1 MRFLSAIIF
10 SLLTFAANG
19 QPKPI
24 RSVEVSDTIRFAA
37 VDRPGDLYI
46 QTRAGQIQKFDTDG
60 KPLNLYRQKE
70 IPTLFD
76 PRDGARLFVYFRG
89 LRQYWYMNPSFEVTS
104 SHVLDSAFAIDPW
117 LVCPSGDHNLWILDA
132 ADWSLQKIEPKKGI
146 TLADETFETATGK
159 DPADFTFMREYQG
172 FLFLLD
178 QSEGILIFNSLGK
191 RIRTIAIKDLAAFNF
206 LGEELYYQDG
216 PVLRFFDL
224 FSAETREVAVPSHPH
239 SPTPSP
245 ASFTLLT
252 DEKLYRIGPL
262 RIDIFPWPLDRR

>member
-1 MRFLSAIIF
+1 MRLFSAIIF

-24 RSVEVSDTIRFAA
+24 HSVEVNDTIRYAT

-46 QTRAGQIQKFDTDG
+46 QTRTGQIQKFDADG
-60 KPLNLYRQKE
+60 RLLNLYRQKE

-76 PRDGARLFVYFRG
+76 PRDGARLFAYFRE
-89 LRQYWYMNPSFEVTS
+89 LRQYWYLNPSFDVTA
-104 SHVLDSAFAIDPW
+104 SHALDSAFAIDPW
-117 LVCPSGDHNLWILDA
+117 LVCSSGDHNLWILDA
-132 ADWSLQKIEPKKGI
+132 ADWSLQKVDPRKGVGLI
-146 TLADETFETATGK
+146 DEAFTTAPEK

-178 QSEGILIFNSLGK
+178 RSVGILIFNSVGK
-191 RIRTIAIKDLAAFNF
+191 LIRTIAIKDLPAFNF

-224 FSAETREVAVPSHPH
+224 FSAETREVAA
-239 SPTPSP
+239 PSP

-252 DEKLYRIGPL
+252 DEKLYRIGPR
-262 RIDIFPWPLDRR
+262 RIDVFRWPPDRR